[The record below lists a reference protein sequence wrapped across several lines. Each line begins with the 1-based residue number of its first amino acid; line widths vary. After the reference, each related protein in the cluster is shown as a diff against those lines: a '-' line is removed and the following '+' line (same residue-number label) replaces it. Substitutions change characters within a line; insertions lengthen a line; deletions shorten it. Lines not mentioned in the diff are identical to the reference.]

1 MHRREEK
8 GWKNSSRLLV
18 EAPALFTHKKTT
30 KKTRMSTN
38 LRWSKGH
45 LQNRVF
51 ICKVRWREEY
61 AFVCVCMSVCACVCV
76 CLCLRGANV
85 LQPCPCQ
92 NVCITWGLAWG
103 GLIAE
108 CVLLPSSHD
117 SPLSFFLSTPKG
129 GWAIPQA
136 TWLQCLKVQR
146 RCSFFFWFFLF
157 LKLNKKKV
165 RCATFG
171 STKLMFRAPLRW
183 VKSLIYF
190 ALCVPRVWQ
199 SVERYFFPFEVL
211 LFIYFV
217 ALFFFFFT
225 WWWCMFCCP
234 GVLFGVCF
242 SGRFL
247 KWQSFRSR
255 CSLLRTFFALDF
267 TYLRC
272 TAYCS
277 FVPGRHASCILI
289 LAL

>member
-1 MHRREEK
+1 MCLHE
-8 GWKNSSRLLV
+8 
-18 EAPALFTHKKTT
+18 
-30 KKTRMSTN
+30 
-38 LRWSKGH
+38 
-45 LQNRVF
+45 
-51 ICKVRWREEY
+51 
-61 AFVCVCMSVCACVCV
+61 CVCV
-76 CLCLRGANV
+76 RVCVFVFAWCQCTTTVPVPKRLHNV
-85 LQPCPCQ
+85 RSRVRRAHCRVRVTPIESRQSIVIFSL
-92 NVCITWGLAWG
+92 N
-103 GLIAE
+103 
-108 CVLLPSSHD
+108 
-117 SPLSFFLSTPKG
+117 PKG
-129 GWAIPQA
+129 GVSHPTGHLVAVFKSS
-136 TWLQCLKVQR
+136 TTV
-146 RCSFFFWFFLF
+146 FFFFLFFLF

-247 KWQSFRSR
+247 K
-255 CSLLRTFFALDF
+255 
-267 TYLRC
+267 
-272 TAYCS
+272 
-277 FVPGRHASCILI
+277 
-289 LAL
+289 